1 MDDLI
6 LLMIG
11 MSHDKSHDLRL
22 CKETSYS
29 KLNPKFHP
37 VSLLLL
43 FWGLQKEM
51 LEAIGFLSFKMA
63 VLFLYSALFSRR

>member
-51 LEAIGFLSFKMA
+51 LEAIGFLSFQMA
-63 VLFLYSALFSRR
+63 ALFLYLAKIC

>member
-11 MSHDKSHDLRL
+11 MSHDKCHDLRL

-51 LEAIGFLSFKMA
+51 LEAISFLSFKMA

>member
-22 CKETSYS
+22 CKETSCS
-29 KLNPKFHP
+29 KPNPKFHP
-37 VSLLLL
+37 VSLSLL

-51 LEAIGFLSFKMA
+51 LEAIGFLSFQMA
-63 VLFLYSALFSRR
+63 ALFFYLANIC

>member
-1 MDDLI
+1 MSDLI

-11 MSHDKSHDLRL
+11 MSHDMSHDLRL
-22 CKETSYS
+22 CKETSCS

-37 VSLLLL
+37 VSLL

-51 LEAIGFLSFKMA
+51 LEAIGFLSFQMA
-63 VLFLYSALFSRR
+63 ALFLYLTNIC